1 MSNWKKLRRS
11 VYETG
16 QTILMFMF
24 ENKIFKWKTECILNR
39 TNNFNAWIERPAYER
54 GHTRSMLKKEKE
66 KKMPT
71 YVKGKQC
78 WLNSPLWCAFE
89 DEITDFLWSK
99 ANTAE
104 SLWDFQIFGFK
115 KNTMFFRN
123 LCCFRFQCVS
133 SITTV
138 VFKN

>member
-1 MSNWKKLRRS
+1 MSNWEKLKRS
-11 VYETG
+11 ACETG
-16 QTILMFMF
+16 QTILMLCL
-24 ENKIFKWKTECILNR
+24 KTKFLSENR
-39 TNNFNAWIERPAYER
+39 TNNFNAWIERPANER
-54 GHTRSMLKKEKE
+54 GHTRSMLKKEKK

-104 SLWDFQIFGFK
+104 SLWDFQIFGLK
-115 KNTMFFRN
+115 KKTMFFRN
-123 LCCFRFQCVS
+123 LRCFRFKCVC

-138 VFKN
+138 QIKN

>member
-1 MSNWKKLRRS
+1 MKQDKQFWCLCLKEKKISEKRS
-11 VYETG
+11 AILKG
-16 QTILMFMF
+16 QTILMPELKGPYM
-24 ENKIFKWKTECILNR
+24 I
-39 TNNFNAWIERPAYER
+39 YER

-71 YVKGKQC
+71 YVTEKTMLAEQP
-78 WLNSPLWCAFE
+78 SCAFE

-115 KNTMFFRN
+115 KKDVFQEPLLFSFSMCFFNNT
-123 LCCFRFQCVS
+123 CCVQKLKLYEF
-133 SITTV
+133 
-138 VFKN
+138 